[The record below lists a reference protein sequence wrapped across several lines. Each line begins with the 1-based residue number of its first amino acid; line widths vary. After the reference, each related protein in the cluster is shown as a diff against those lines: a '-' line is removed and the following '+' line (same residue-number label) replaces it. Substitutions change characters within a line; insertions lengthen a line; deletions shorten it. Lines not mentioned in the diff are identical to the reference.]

1 MLCRSGRGE
10 SRESAAMRRIS
21 GVPASQS
28 GTRASSRPEPNELP
42 LGEPEDV
49 ARELQ
54 PLLDAPLLRIA
65 VHQLCGAQVLHQLPL
80 AYAEQSRGLRERDSV
95 VVNLASL
102 LDLGEICHVVDV
114 HLE

>member
-21 GVPASQS
+21 GVPARLS
-28 GTRASSRPEPNELP
+28 GTRASSRPESNELP

-54 PLLDAPLLRIA
+54 PLLDARLLRIA
-65 VHQLCGAQVLHQLPL
+65 VDERRGAQVLHQLPL
-80 AYAEQSRGLRERDSV
+80 ADAGQTRSQLERGGV
-95 VVNLASL
+95 VVDLTSF
-102 LDLGEICHVVDV
+102 LDLGEI
-114 HLE
+114 